1 MRNIIE
7 KRQKGIPCGIPS
19 FCTANPLVVEA
30 CLQQGIRFNDNVL
43 IEATA
48 NQVNQFGGYTGM
60 KPADFREM
68 VYTLADKVGF
78 PKSNIILGG
87 DHLGPLT
94 WCNEEEESAMQKAED
109 LVRAYVAAGYTK
121 IHLDTSMR
129 LANDSREEP
138 LALTNIARR
147 GARLYRACEDEYQKL
162 LKTNPKA
169 EHPVYI
175 IGSEVPIPGGEQSE
189 MDAISVTRVQD
200 LEEMLE
206 AYQTEFARVG
216 MPDAMENVVGVVVQP
231 GVEFGDENI
240 ARYNRVETVD
250 LCEAVRKHPG
260 LVMEGHS
267 TDYQPTFHL
276 REMVADGIAILK
288 VGPALTYALREALFA
303 LSMIEAEVLP
313 KQDQS
318 YYMDVLETVMLENDV
333 NWKKYYRGTEHDIR
347 LKRKYS
353 LSDRCRYYLQD
364 ERIEA
369 AMQKL
374 FYNIDHVKMP
384 QGLLRQFMPNQYIKV
399 REGMLKCE
407 ARELVKDHII
417 EVVEE
422 YNYAT
427 KSNYYIYHPTI
438 NFR

>member
-1 MRNIIE
+1 MYPE
-7 KRQKGIPCGIPS
+7 
-19 FCTANPLVVEA
+19 
-30 CLQQGIRFNDNVL
+30 
-43 IEATA
+43 
-48 NQVNQFGGYTGM
+48 
-60 KPADFREM
+60 DFKEM
-68 VYTLADKVGF
+68 VYKLADKVGF

-87 DHLGPLT
+87 DHLGPLV
-94 WCNEEEESAMQKAED
+94 WCNEHEETAMQKAED

-129 LANDSREEP
+129 LADDSREEP
-138 LALTNIARR
+138 LALSSIARR
-147 GARLYRACEDEYQKL
+147 GARLYLACEEEYKKL
-162 LKTNPKA
+162 LEKDPKA

-189 MDAISVTRVQD
+189 TDTISVTKVED
-200 LEEMLE
+200 LEKMLA
-206 AYQTEFARVG
+206 AYQKEFDRIG
-216 MPDAMENVVGVVVQP
+216 MPDAMDNVVGIVVQP

-240 ARYNRVETVD
+240 AYYNRHETVD
-250 LCEAVRKHPG
+250 LCNAVKKYPG

-276 REMVADGIAILK
+276 REMVTDGIAILK

-303 LSMIEAEVLP
+303 LSMIETELFP
-313 KQDQS
+313 KEEQS
-318 YYMDVLETVMLENDV
+318 WYMDVLDAVMVEDDS
-333 NWKKYYRGTEHDIR
+333 NWNKYYRGTEHEIR

-364 ERIEA
+364 KRIDV
-369 AMQKL
+369 AMNKL
-374 FYNIDHVKMP
+374 FDNINSVKIP
-384 QGLLRQFMPNQYIKV
+384 HGLLRQFMPNQYIKV
-399 REGMLKCE
+399 REGVLKCE

-427 KSNYYIYHPTI
+427 KCNYYIYHPTI
-438 NFR
+438 NVH